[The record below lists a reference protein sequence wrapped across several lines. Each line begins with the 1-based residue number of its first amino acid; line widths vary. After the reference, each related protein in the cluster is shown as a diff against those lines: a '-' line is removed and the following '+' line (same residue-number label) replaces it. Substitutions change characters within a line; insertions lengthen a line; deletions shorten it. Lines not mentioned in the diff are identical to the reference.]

1 MALFV
6 IADLHL
12 SFGSDKPMDVFPGWA
27 NYTQKLEEN
36 WNRRVRAED
45 TVVIAGDISWA
56 MKLEE
61 TFQDFSFIHRLP
73 GKKLLLKG
81 NHDYWWSTKTKIE
94 RYFSANGFDD
104 MSVVFN
110 CAHEADGKIIFGSR
124 GWLYNA
130 ATDEDMKIVNREVGR
145 LRLSLKDAQKY
156 QGEKIAFLHYP
167 PVYDN
172 MECKEIL
179 QVLLEN
185 NIKDC
190 YFGHIHGKQAGRKAP
205 TGEYKGIHMHLISCD
220 YVGFTPVRVK

>member
-130 ATDEDMKIVNREVGR
+130 ATDEDMKIINREVGR

>member
-130 ATDEDMKIVNREVGR
+130 ATEEDMKIVNREVGR

>member
-130 ATDEDMKIVNREVGR
+130 ATEEDMKIVNREVGR

-220 YVGFTPVRVK
+220 YVSFTPVRVK